1 LEDARRKTKTTTG
14 AILLFAALMMAT
26 VGLTSGCGDGP
37 AEEVGEEID
46 EAARKAEDAIDPPGP
61 AEKAG
66 RKMDE
71 ALDDD

>member
-1 LEDARRKTKTTTG
+1 
-14 AILLFAALMMAT
+14 MMAT